1 MRVQEYDERTIKGAV
16 SYLDKYAVVIQEP
29 KDVVSMFSQVKAG
42 KRHVAMGLRY
52 LFNFYEAL
60 GFDKAYLD
68 VLRNMLPKDQTG
80 IDLKIPSEA
89 KIVDSLKRLEKVPM
103 KYQAL
108 YNVLLD
114 SGLRLIEAV
123 KLINGFEGA
132 ERINGFH
139 RCEVG
144 LFRGSKQAFYGHFSE
159 HTMKLIKEVNEPLE
173 ERNASHYFQKFGYV
187 APKYLRKFAFDKM
200 IELEI
205 PESVADF
212 IEGRVPKRIGA
223 KHYLALARQSS
234 KFYPRYAE
242 YIEKLRTKT

>member
-1 MRVQEYDERTIKGAV
+1 MRVQEYEERTIKDAV
-16 SYLDKYAVVIQEP
+16 SYLDKYAMVIQEP
-29 KDVVSMFSQVKAG
+29 QDVVALFSNVEAG

-52 LFNFYEAL
+52 LFNFYQAY

-68 VLRNMLPKDQTG
+68 VLRNMLLKDQTG

-89 KIVDSLKRLEKVPM
+89 KIVDSLRRLEKAPM

-132 ERINGFH
+132 EKVNGFR

-159 HTMKLIKEVNEPLE
+159 RTLQLIKQVDAELKPNSVTT
-173 ERNASHYFQKFGYV
+173 YFRKHGCV

-205 PESVADF
+205 PESIADF

-223 KHYLALARQSS
+223 KHYMALARQGS
-234 KFYPRYAE
+234 KYYPRYAAYLE
-242 YIEKLRTKT
+242 TLRNPK